1 MSAFP
6 IAKKL
11 EKCYNREYL
20 LQSFYHFQTKGKDMA
35 DKILEVKGINLP
47 KTELGR
53 TKMEKLLRASEE
65 LFATHGFYGTS
76 ISDICKHA
84 GTAVGTFYIYFETK
98 TDVYKYL
105 MESYK
110 KEIKDRLA
118 ESIKNCDSRYTRERE
133 GIKCFIKYAVSAPNI
148 YNIIWGS
155 LSIDKQ
161 MFVDYYVSFAKSY
174 SRGLESDGELSLTD
188 SESIAYILMGISNFL
203 GLKAMFNGMTDEEID
218 KMVDNTVMPALTC
231 GILKQHNN
239 VKE

>member
-1 MSAFP
+1 MRRIYSQNYV
-6 IAKKL
+6 KM
-11 EKCYNREYL
+11 
-20 LQSFYHFQTKGKDMA
+20 TKGKVMT

-53 TKMEKLLRASEE
+53 IKMEKLLCASEE

-98 TDVYKYL
+98 TDVYRYL
-105 MESYK
+105 MDSYK

-118 ESIKNCDSRYTRERE
+118 DSIKNCDSRYDKERE

-161 MFVDYYVSFAKSY
+161 MFIDYYVSFAKSY
-174 SRGLESDGELSLTD
+174 SRGLESDGDLSLRD
-188 SESIAYILMGISNFL
+188 SESIAYMLMGISNFL
-203 GLKAMFNGMTDEEID
+203 GLKAMFNGMSEEEID
-218 KMVDNTVMPALTC
+218 SMIDNTVMPALTC
-231 GILKQHNN
+231 GIIHHKANTD
-239 VKE
+239 KE